1 MTDSEQVQP
10 STPKAPVVG
19 ELTGPDAALALVT
32 IIASALPVVGG
43 PAASVASEIRQT
55 FDRRQAS
62 RLAATVDELRG
73 SLNTLVD
80 HIDRDLGS
88 DPAFAAFVEAALE
101 SASQARH
108 AEKRRYYVALMARS
122 ATRLGPEDVQ
132 RAILLDTLDRVQA
145 IHLRLLYA
153 VLRGPVPDHN
163 GEYATKGTPAY
174 DAIHDA
180 LPGIDEVILHRAWED
195 MVSLGLLESWT
206 DYLVTEESPP
216 TFDKGALPVTMFGKY
231 FLEFV
236 API

>member
-1 MTDSEQVQP
+1 MTDGAPVHP

-19 ELTGPDAALALVT
+19 ELTKPDAALALVT
-32 IIASALPVVGG
+32 IIASALPIVGG
-43 PAASVASEIRQT
+43 PAASAASEIRRT

-62 RLAATVDELRG
+62 RLAATVDELRA
-73 SLNTLVD
+73 SLDTLAD
-80 HIDRDLGS
+80 HVDRDLGS

-145 IHLRLLYA
+145 THLRLLYA
-153 VLRGPVPDHN
+153 VFRGPAPDHN
-163 GEYATKGTPAY
+163 ADYAKKGTPAFE
-174 DAIHDA
+174 AIHDA

-216 TFDKGALPVTMFGKY
+216 KSEGALPLTPFASY
-231 FLEFV
+231 FLEFI
-236 API
+236 APV